1 MAAAAAA
8 AAAGARAAAALVGRA
23 GAWRAVQGPVHAGQG
38 VGHTMR
44 RAEPAVAALWRHAA
58 GRPVTTHLAGARA
71 ALATVARPAVAVRG
85 SGGSGGSSGWCLPSP
100 TPSSTAEQRPA
111 VAVPSAHLQLRRW
124 QSTADK
130 QQQQQRAA
138 PPAGD
143 GHESDTDDE
152 EVKKLTLSER
162 GKRLMKKY
170 GWVAAGVYTTIY
182 VTAFSSIALAIHE
195 GVDMVKVFHA
205 VHLDRII
212 DLHSI
217 DPSIGASHA
226 PAGPGRTCKAAGAAP
241 A

>member
-1 MAAAAAA
+1 M
-8 AAAGARAAAALVGRA
+8 AGARAAAALLGRT
-23 GAWRAVQGPVHAGQG
+23 GAWRAVHGVVGAGQG
-38 VGHTMR
+38 VGHTLPG
-44 RAEPAVAALWRHAA
+44 AEPAVAALWRHAA
-58 GRPVTTHLAGARA
+58 GRPVTHQLWARA
-71 ALATVARPAVAVRG
+71 ALATVARPAVAAVRG
-85 SGGSGGSSGWCLPSP
+85 GCGCGWWSLPS
-100 TPSSTAEQRPA
+100 TPSTTTSAEQRPA
-111 VAVPSAHLQLRRW
+111 VVVPSAHLQLRRW

-130 QQQQQRAA
+130 KQHPSQ
-138 PPAGD
+138 AGD

-217 DPSIGASHA
+217 DPSIGARHARGSHA
-226 PAGPGRTCKAAGAAP
+226 NLQTACSIAA
-241 A
+241 